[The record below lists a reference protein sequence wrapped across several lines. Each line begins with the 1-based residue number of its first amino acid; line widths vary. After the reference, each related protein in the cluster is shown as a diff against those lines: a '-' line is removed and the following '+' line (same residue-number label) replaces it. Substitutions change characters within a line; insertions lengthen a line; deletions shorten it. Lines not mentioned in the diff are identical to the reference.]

1 MTDQSTDSVDATGS
15 APEEAA
21 AAVPPWLRATFA
33 DVQAVE
39 FEAPIAGSVTADS
52 DELSEE
58 FRAFLTL
65 QEQDGELPDTA
76 ATRVANML
84 SAIAGMHFR
93 SEQKKPF
100 GAMVTFADG
109 RRSAVPEDFRGQVET
124 LAYMAER
131 AANPVLR
138 ARLSDVCWLLDRKR
152 GKLGSQAIATYA
164 EIVRKADAGELK

>member
-1 MTDQSTDSVDATGS
+1 
-15 APEEAA
+15 
-21 AAVPPWLRATFA
+21 
-33 DVQAVE
+33 
-39 FEAPIAGSVTADS
+39 
-52 DELSEE
+52 
-58 FRAFLTL
+58 
-65 QEQDGELPDTA
+65 
-76 ATRVANML
+76 
-84 SAIAGMHFR
+84 
-93 SEQKKPF
+93 
-100 GAMVTFADG
+100 MVTFADG